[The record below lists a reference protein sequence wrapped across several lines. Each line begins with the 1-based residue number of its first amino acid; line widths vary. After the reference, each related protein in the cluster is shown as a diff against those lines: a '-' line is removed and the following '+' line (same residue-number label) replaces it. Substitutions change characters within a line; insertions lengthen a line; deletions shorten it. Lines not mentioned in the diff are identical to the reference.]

1 MPQTE
6 FKRSLTLFDATMLVV
21 GSMIGSGIFIVS
33 ADMTRMLGSG
43 GYLLLTWAVTG
54 ALTLIAALSYGELAG
69 MNPKAGGQYV
79 YLREAFGPAAG
90 FLYGWTLFTVIQT
103 GTIAA
108 VAVAFAK
115 YTSVLWPSLGE
126 SKELMSIGNFRIS
139 AAQTVAVLSVI
150 ILTALNIFG
159 VRAGK
164 LVQNTFTVAKT
175 AALLGIILLG
185 LIIGAQT
192 GAFSENLTNL
202 WEPTRT
208 FIAKKADGTMSI
220 IGVETL
226 SGIGLLMAIGA
237 AMVGSLFSSDAWNN
251 ITFAAG
257 EVKNPKRTIP
267 LGLALG
273 VAIVTGLYILAN
285 IAYLFLLPVHGTPDA
300 ADVAGR
306 GMQFALNDRVG
317 SAAAEVLFGGTGA
330 VIMAVLIMIST
341 FGCNNGLI
349 LAGARVYYAMANDG
363 LFFRKAGKLN
373 GNAVPAF
380 ALAIQAVWA
389 CILCLSGGYGA
400 LLDYVITVVLVFYIL
415 TILGV
420 FALRRK
426 RPDAERPYKAFG
438 YPILPLF
445 YIATAAFII
454 VSLVVNKT
462 TEAGIGLAIVAAGIP
477 AYFIWK
483 RKTANEPAEIPPL

>member
-1 MPQTE
+1 MHESMPQTE

-33 ADMTRMLGSG
+33 ADMTRMLGAG
-43 GYLLLTWAVTG
+43 GYLLLTWVVTG
-54 ALTLIAALSYGELAG
+54 VLTLIAALSYGELAG

-115 YTSVLWPSLGE
+115 YTSVLLPSLSE
-126 SKELMSIGNFRIS
+126 SNVLFSIGKFHVSN
-139 AAQTVAVLSVI
+139 AQIVAVISVI
-150 ILTALNIFG
+150 VLSTLNILG

-164 LVQNTFTVAKT
+164 IVQNTFTVTKT
-175 AALLGIILLG
+175 AALLGIILIG
-185 LIIGAQT
+185 LIIGSQT
-192 GAFSENLTNL
+192 GVFSENMTNF
-202 WEPTRT
+202 WEPART
-208 FIAKKADGTMSI
+208 LIAKKANGSMSV
-220 IGVETL
+220 IGIETL

-267 LGLALG
+267 LGLTLG

-285 IAYLFLLPVHGTPDA
+285 IAYLFLLPIHGTPEA

-330 VIMAVLIMIST
+330 IIMAALIMIST

-363 LFFRKAGKLN
+363 LFFRRAGELN
-373 GNAVPAF
+373 RNAVPAF
-380 ALAIQAVWA
+380 ALTMQAVWA
-389 CILCLSGGYGA
+389 SALCLSGGYNA

-438 YPILPLF
+438 YPVLPLL
-445 YIATAAFII
+445 YIAAAAFII

-462 TEAGIGLAIVAAGIP
+462 IEAGIGLTIVAAGVP

-483 RKTANEPAEIPPL
+483 RKAEQ